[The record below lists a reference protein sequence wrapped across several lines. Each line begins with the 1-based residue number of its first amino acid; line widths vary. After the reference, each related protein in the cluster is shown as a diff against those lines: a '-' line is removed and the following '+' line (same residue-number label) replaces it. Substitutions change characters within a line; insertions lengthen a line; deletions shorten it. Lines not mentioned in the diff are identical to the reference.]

1 MEIIES
7 TFNKM
12 APKILLICCILW
24 RESEI
29 FIIVI
34 PCSACV
40 LSYPVFWQSKG
51 QGAGF
56 SPRTKQDCA
65 LVCSSLFLQPPPSSW
80 GRQGCLCSMKP
91 REAPQLLH
99 GTRAA
104 GVVCSHRAC
113 WSTGTGGSAPPAAP
127 PDPAWGSHTTRQG
140 DAAPQPGTSLPPH
153 LSHSCEQEPTP
164 PPEIH
169 LTEQFPDAV
178 AGQASTDTTCFFPG
192 QAFWQYLRRKPSE
205 WSVNMLCH
213 FLQVYRQS
221 YPKEMNV
228 SWMQFSQGKMFL
240 FWAGNV
246 LKAVHWN

>member
-65 LVCSSLFLQPPPSSW
+65 LVCSSLFLQPPRAAEA
-80 GRQGCLCSMKP
+80 GRAACAAWSLGNHLAS
-91 REAPQLLH
+91 RATQLLH

-113 WSTGTGGSAPPAAP
+113 WSTGTGGSILPAAP
-127 PDPAWGSHTTRQG
+127 PDPAWGSHTTQQG

-164 PPEIH
+164 PP
-169 LTEQFPDAV
+169 
-178 AGQASTDTTCFFPG
+178 
-192 QAFWQYLRRKPSE
+192 
-205 WSVNMLCH
+205 
-213 FLQVYRQS
+213 
-221 YPKEMNV
+221 
-228 SWMQFSQGKMFL
+228 
-240 FWAGNV
+240 
-246 LKAVHWN
+246 

>member
-56 SPRTKQDCA
+56 SPRTKQDWA
-65 LVCSSLFLQPPPSSW
+65 LVCSSLFLQLPRAAEA
-80 GRQGCLCSMKP
+80 GRAACAAWSLGKHLAS
-91 REAPQLLH
+91 RATQLLH

-113 WSTGTGGSAPPAAP
+113 WSTGTGGSVLPAAP
-127 PDPAWGSHTTRQG
+127 PDPTWGSHTTQQG

-164 PPEIH
+164 PP
-169 LTEQFPDAV
+169 
-178 AGQASTDTTCFFPG
+178 
-192 QAFWQYLRRKPSE
+192 
-205 WSVNMLCH
+205 
-213 FLQVYRQS
+213 
-221 YPKEMNV
+221 
-228 SWMQFSQGKMFL
+228 
-240 FWAGNV
+240 
-246 LKAVHWN
+246 